1 MRWAMV
7 RGGSGSTWGVKKEA
21 GLGRIGGGRARG
33 APAVP
38 TDVVSGRGGVG
49 QRKHDGGE
57 FRLVEVALIAV
68 IENNVPDEF
77 VVCGDVMVCDHA
89 VIPQTAEPHPDVA
102 SDEGMRRGWW
112 FLRVG
117 KSRS

>member
-1 MRWAMV
+1 MGGE
-7 RGGSGSTWGVKKEA
+7 RGGHPLFPPMWLVE
-21 GLGRIGGGRARG
+21 GGG
-33 APAVP
+33 
-38 TDVVSGRGGVG
+38 G

-57 FRLVEVALIAV
+57 FHLVEVALIAV
-68 IENNVPDEF
+68 IEYNVPDEF

-89 VIPQTAEPHPDVA
+89 VEPQAAELHPDVA

-112 FLRVG
+112 VLRVG